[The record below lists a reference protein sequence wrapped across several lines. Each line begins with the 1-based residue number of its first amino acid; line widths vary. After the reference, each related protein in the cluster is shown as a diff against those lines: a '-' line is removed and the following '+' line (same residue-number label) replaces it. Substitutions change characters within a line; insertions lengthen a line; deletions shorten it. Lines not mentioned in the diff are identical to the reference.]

1 MNPTRSTQNWN
12 RLMED
17 EIASLEG
24 RRPTLL
30 LHSCCAPCSTAVIAL
45 LSRHFRLTVF
55 YYNPNIDEEREYRL
69 RAAEQQELLSKM
81 EEAEGVSFIE
91 GEYRPEDFLDHAK
104 HLAHEPEGGS
114 RCTFCYALRLEKT
127 AEKARELGFEFFTTT
142 LSISPMKDAQRINLI
157 GSSLQENWGVRW
169 LWSDFKKKDG
179 FRRSVEISKK
189 FGLYR
194 QDWCG
199 CSWSKAEALGRI
211 KNTASGSA
219 PDGNAANPREEE
231 LPERK

>member
-1 MNPTRSTQNWN
+1 A
-12 RLMED
+12 L
-17 EIASLEG
+17 
-24 RRPTLL
+24 
-30 LHSCCAPCSTAVIAL
+30 APAFDRGNDPSIGL
-45 LSRHFRLTVF
+45 LTVF

-157 GSSLQENWGVRW
+157 GSSLQETWGVRW